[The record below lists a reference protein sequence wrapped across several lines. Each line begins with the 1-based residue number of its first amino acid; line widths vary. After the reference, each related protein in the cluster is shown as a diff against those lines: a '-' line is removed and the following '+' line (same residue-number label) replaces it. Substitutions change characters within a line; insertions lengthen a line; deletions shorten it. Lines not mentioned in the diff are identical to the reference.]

1 MVRAQDF
8 EDGGNSA
15 VVAAT
20 FWSNDIYAPSQFYP
34 TAGVPWYPNNNW
46 DGFGTT
52 DWMQPGLCGAAGPW
66 TYAALGIVVGSG
78 MNGLYPD
85 FENIQKDDWGW
96 GVFYAS
102 DSNAADKRC
111 YWWEDNQGYD
121 CPGGWMRE
129 GHYSPNEDWHGA
141 GTYPMG
147 NPLSGEP
154 GEKGG
159 GAGCHFDSNRKDV
172 DQEDSYESENLVSSY
187 QCECNYNFKE
197 DWSQWVWNFINS
209 GKQKPG
215 FEDRTWLHGG
225 DKAPQWAIDTAM
237 CWVNN
242 PRDLIKIQ
250 NELFWAKAF
259 WNNALVPNADYT
271 SWDPSELRKYWG
283 WNEIPASREFI
294 DDAKNWDAIII
305 KLPAAVCNNAA
316 GDWGKTDTPECLG
329 DTEALQ
335 LDADLDEYVS
345 KGKLLVG
352 ADHIGDRPGSYV
364 VFVREYGDKWGDAG
378 GEINWQREFF
388 CTNYEHSSSKYRVV
402 HIESDTVN
410 PTGACYLDYA
420 PTPVATTTVAPATV
434 VPPDDAPIPTTAVP
448 TIV

>member
-15 VVAAT
+15 VVAST

-52 DWMQPGLCGAAGPW
+52 DWMQPGLAGADGPW

-96 GVFYAS
+96 GVFYSS

-121 CPGGWMRE
+121 CPGGWMS
-129 GHYSPNEDWHGA
+129 GGQYSPNEDWHGA

-147 NPLSGEP
+147 NPVTGEP

-159 GAGCHFDSNRKDV
+159 GAGCHFDSSKKGV
-172 DQEDSYESENLVSSY
+172 DQEESYESENLVASD
-187 QCECNYNFKE
+187 QCECNYNFRE

-225 DKAPQWAIDTAM
+225 DKAPQWAIDTVM

-250 NELFWAKAF
+250 NELFWSRTF
-259 WNNALVPNADYT
+259 WNNALVPNSDYT

-283 WNEIPASREFI
+283 WNEIPASREFM
-294 DDAKNWDAIII
+294 DDDQNWDAIII

-316 GDWGKTDTPECLG
+316 GDWGKTDTPDCLG

-364 VFVREYGDKWGDAG
+364 VFVREYGDQWGDAG
-378 GEINWQREFF
+378 GEINWQRQFF
-388 CTNYEHSSSKYRVV
+388 CANYQHWSSQYRVV
-402 HIESDTVN
+402 HIESDTDN

-420 PTPVATTTVAPATV
+420 S
-434 VPPDDAPIPTTAVP
+434 
-448 TIV
+448 TIVA